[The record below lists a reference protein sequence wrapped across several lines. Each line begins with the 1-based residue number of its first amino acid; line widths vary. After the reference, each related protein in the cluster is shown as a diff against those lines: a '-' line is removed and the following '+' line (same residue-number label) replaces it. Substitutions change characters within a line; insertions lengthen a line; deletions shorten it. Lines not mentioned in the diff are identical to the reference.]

1 MYDKSCITFFYSRF
15 ISDRWTVMKTLREK
29 FLVWRHING
38 LSTDMVVWP
47 IVLRKFL
54 SFLDFATFPNPSVLS
69 KPPPP
74 LSDHEYTVVIGIYKC
89 IQPLHWLAFQPL
101 HIITCVNF
109 FVINSFGVTGLEFLK
124 WKKNSKEKK
133 IERLSPT

>member
-1 MYDKSCITFFYSRF
+1 MYYIFFRF
-15 ISDRWTVMKTLREK
+15 ISDRWTVMKTPREK

-69 KPPPP
+69 KPPP